1 MLKDITLGQF
11 FPGNSLLHRLD
22 PRMKILICLAYI
34 VGIFMCQSVS
44 SYIFLILVTVLLM
57 IISRLPIKT
66 VLKGL
71 EPVVLVIFITALLNL
86 LWRGGETLVLSFWI
100 INIYLEG
107 IVSSIFMMIRIII
120 LMMMR

>member
-1 MLKDITLGQF
+1 
-11 FPGNSLLHRLD
+11 
-22 PRMKILICLAYI
+22 
-34 VGIFMCQSVS
+34 
-44 SYIFLILVTVLLM
+44 M

-107 IVSSIFMMIRIII
+107 IVSSIFMM
-120 LMMMR
+120 MRETASELL